1 MVKKVDNANNLKI
14 FGNMNSN
21 FKEANINNTNY
32 WNWNGFKICWS
43 VMGEDNEIPIIF
55 LHGFGASRKHWRNNL
70 GYFATRNCASY
81 SLDLIGFGDS
91 DQPGIREIGKLNN
104 EIWCDQ
110 VKDFIAQ
117 VIRPKNS
124 RKVILIGNSLGALV
138 ALTCAVSLEDQIET
152 VIASPLPDQF
162 QENKKIIIN
171 KALFKNL
178 KNRFI
183 TIFFLFFPLEII
195 LFLVI
200 KLGIIRLGLN
210 YAYFKKNNI
219 DSELIDLVTKPV
231 LRRTAAR
238 SLRAMCIGM
247 SSRDE
252 KLHASYLLKKLSAS
266 KKVPFLLI
274 WGDKDNFIPLF
285 LGKKIAFFHTW
296 LKLKIVSNLGHCIH
310 DEDPSVFNRI
320 SYEWIRDLKTF

>member
-1 MVKKVDNANNLKI
+1 MNN
-14 FGNMNSN
+14 N
-21 FKEANINNTNY
+21 FKEETINNPNY

-43 VMGEDNEIPIIF
+43 VTGESNEIPIIF

-70 GYFATRNCASY
+70 GYFAKRNFASY

-91 DQPGIREIGKLNN
+91 DQPGVREIGKLNN
-104 EIWCDQ
+104 EIWCNQ
-110 VKDFIAQ
+110 VKDFIEQ

-124 RKVILIGNSLGALV
+124 EKVILIGNSLGALV
-138 ALTCAVSLEDQIET
+138 ALTCAVSLEEQIAK

-162 QENKKIIIN
+162 QENKNKIIN
-171 KALFKNL
+171 KPLFENL
-178 KNRFI
+178 KDRFI
-183 TIFFLFFPLEII
+183 TIFFIFFPLEII
-195 LFLVI
+195 LLLI
-200 KLGIIRLGLN
+200 TKLGVIRLGLN
-210 YAYFKKNNI
+210 SAYFKKENI
-219 DSELIDLVTKPV
+219 DNKLIDLVTKPV
-231 LRRTAAR
+231 LRKTAAR

-247 SSRDE
+247 SLRD
-252 KLHASYLLKKLSAS
+252 KRLKASYLLKKLDAS

-285 LGKKIAFFHTW
+285 LGKKIANFHRW
-296 LKLKIVSNLGHCIH
+296 VKLKIVSNSGHCIH

>member
-1 MVKKVDNANNLKI
+1 
-14 FGNMNSN
+14 MNSN
-21 FKEANINNTNY
+21 FNEKNINYPNY

-43 VMGEDNEIPIIF
+43 VTGEDNKIPIIF

-70 GYFATRNCASY
+70 EYFAKRNCASY

-91 DQPGIREIGKLNN
+91 DQPGLREIGKLNN
-104 EIWCDQ
+104 EIWCNQ
-110 VKDFIAQ
+110 VKDFIKK

-124 RKVILIGNSLGALV
+124 GKVILIGNSLGALV
-138 ALTCAVSLEDQIET
+138 ALTCAVKLEDQIAT

-162 QENKKIIIN
+162 QNNKNKIIN
-171 KALFKNL
+171 KPLFKKL
-178 KNRFI
+178 KDRFI
-183 TIFFLFFPLEII
+183 KIFFLFFPLEII
-195 LFLVI
+195 LFLI
-200 KLGIIRLGLN
+200 TKLGIISLGLN
-210 YAYFKKNNI
+210 FAYFKKDNI
-219 DSELIDLVTKPV
+219 DRELIDLVTKPV
-231 LRRTAAR
+231 LRRTSAR

-252 KLHASYLLKKLSAS
+252 KLKAPYLLKKLSAS

-285 LGKKIAFFHTW
+285 LGKKIANFHRCV
-296 LKLKIVSNLGHCIH
+296 KLKIVSNSGHCIH
-310 DEDPSVFNRI
+310 DEDPSVFNKI